1 MGNREN
7 LSELLKGWA
16 KTKIGEIIEC
26 LDYQRVPVSK
36 EVRAKRIG
44 NIPYYGANG
53 QVDWIDDYLFDE
65 PLVLVVEDE
74 TFIGREKP
82 FSYKITGKSWVN
94 NHAHVLRAIAVDT
107 DYLNYSLWYYPFT
120 PLTTGTTGRRKLTKS
135 ALMSAPYLLP
145 PLPEQHRIVAKID
158 ELFSEL
164 DAGVELLKKLK
175 AKLKRYRQAVLK
187 AAVEGK
193 LTKDWREAHQGE
205 LEPASVL
212 LERILKERREKW
224 EAEQLAQMKAKGKT
238 PKDDSWK
245 LKYKEPVAPDT
256 SDLSEL
262 PEGWV
267 WARLD
272 TITALKGGIT
282 KDSKR
287 QVENGRKVPYLRV
300 ANVQR
305 GYLDL
310 TEMKE
315 IEAPESAITELLL
328 KPGDI
333 LFNEGGDRDKLGRGW
348 IWKGELPE
356 CIHQNHVFRGRV
368 YCTDVLPKFVSW
380 FGNTYGASYFM
391 REGKQTTNLASINL
405 TKLSAFPI
413 PLPSP
418 EEQQKIVSEVERHL
432 SVVDKL
438 ETVVNQNLKRAVKLR
453 QSILK
458 KAFEGKLVPQDATDE
473 PADKL
478 LERIKAEKAK
488 REAEAKAKKKQ
499 KQPGKSQQLELF

>member
-1 MGNREN
+1 MGDREN

-164 DAGVELLKKLK
+164 DVGVELLKKLK
-175 AKLKRYRQAVLK
+175 AKLKRYRQSVLK

-224 EAEQLAQMKAKGKT
+224 EAEQLAQMKAKDKT
-238 PKDDSWK
+238 PKDEKWK
-245 LKYKEPVAPDT
+245 LKYKEPVAPDIT
-256 SDLSEL
+256 YLSQF
-262 PEGWV
+262 PKISEGWT
-267 WARLD
+267 LTSIE
-272 TITALKGGIT
+272 TITYRLTYGIT
-282 KDSKR
+282 VRPQYVDEGIPIVSAREIRSGEVDFNIVKKISLDDFNSLRSKCKLILND
-287 QVENGRKVPYLRV
+287 VLFSKTGTIGSVARV
-300 ANVQR
+300 KTN
-305 GYLDL
+305 
-310 TEMKE
+310 
-315 IEAPESAITELLL
+315 ELLCCSQNVAVLSPIINSQYLELFL
-328 KPGDI
+328 KSP
-333 LFNEGGDRDKLGRGW
+333 FVQKLA
-348 IWKGELPE
+348 KS
-356 CIHQNHVFRGRV
+356 QV
-368 YCTDVLPKFVSW
+368 K
-380 FGNTYGASYFM
+380 
-391 REGKQTTNLASINL
+391 TTAIPDLQLGIIAR
-405 TKLSAFPI
+405 FPI
-413 PLPSP
+413 PLPP
-418 EEQQKIVSEVERHL
+418 ILEQNEIIQKIEYAFSIADELEK
-432 SVVDKL
+432 SIDK
-438 ETVVNQNLKRAVKLR
+438 NLKRAKKLR

-458 KAFEGKLVPQDATDE
+458 KAFEGKLVPQDLTDE

-488 REAEAKAKKKQ
+488 REAEAKAKKKR
-499 KQPGKSQQLELF
+499 KQPEKSQQLELF